1 MLFRLKRMNIQRSHL
16 FLVTKVR
23 LYQQTDK
30 ILRKKILKKSL
41 IVRGKV
47 RSKARLMLLLPM

>member
-1 MLFRLKRMNIQRSHL
+1 MNIQRSHL